1 MPTTFSNQILY
12 AVALTLLKNVGS
24 ITARKLI
31 AHLGDS
37 ESVFSASSKIL
48 HQITGVCSYLINE
61 LRNKKYLIEAESILS
76 ICEKQQIQITL
87 FQQAAYP
94 HRLNH
99 LYDAPLVLYLKGK
112 GNLNAD
118 RALGLVGTRK
128 ATDYGKWV
136 CQQIAYESRSTNIHF
151 ISGLAFGIDAAIHQ
165 ACVDN
170 DMPNFAVLAGGFQ
183 YIYPYQHRKLA
194 DQILEKGGWISEHPP
209 QVKPDPRYFP
219 MRNRIIAGLSDAL
232 IVVEAA
238 KRGGALI
245 TADFSNNYNREVF
258 AVPGMINKTYS
269 EGCNHLIA
277 ENKAI
282 LYRSMPAVL
291 DQMKWNYDTR
301 KKQQEILF
309 DYSRFTQ
316 NESSILAALHQLGEL
331 SIEEL
336 SWKTAIPLKEIALIT
351 INLDFSG
358 IIKAIS
364 GNRYQLV

>member
-1 MPTTFSNQILY
+1 MPNTFSNQILH
-12 AVALTLLKNVGS
+12 AVALSLLKNVGS

-31 AHLGDS
+31 AHLGDP
-37 ESVFSASSKIL
+37 ESVFSASAKIL
-48 HQITGVCSYLINE
+48 HQITGVGPYLISE
-61 LRNKKYLIEAESILS
+61 LRNKNYLLEAEAILS
-76 ICEKQQIQITL
+76 ICENQEIQIAL
-87 FQQAAYP
+87 FQNEDYP
-94 HRLNH
+94 QRLKH
-99 LYDAPLVLYLKGK
+99 LYDAPLLLYVKGN

-118 RALGLVGTRK
+118 RFLGLVGTRK
-128 ATDYGKWV
+128 ATEYGRWV
-136 CQQIAYESRSTNIHF
+136 CQQIATESRAANIHF

-165 ACVDN
+165 SCVEN
-170 DMPNFAVLAGGFQ
+170 DISNFAVLAGGFQ

-194 DQILEKGGWISEHPP
+194 EQLLEKGGWVSEHPP
-209 QVKPDPRYFP
+209 HVKPDPRFFP

-238 KRGGALI
+238 NRGGALI

-258 AVPGMINKTYS
+258 AVPGMINKPYS
-269 EGCNHLIA
+269 EGCNQLIA

-282 LYRSMPAVL
+282 IYRSLPAVL
-291 DQMKWNYDTR
+291 DQMKWNYNTQ
-301 KKQQEILF
+301 KKQQELIF
-309 DYSRFTQ
+309 DYSRFTL

-351 INLDFSG
+351 INLEFNG
-358 IIKAIS
+358 MIRAMA